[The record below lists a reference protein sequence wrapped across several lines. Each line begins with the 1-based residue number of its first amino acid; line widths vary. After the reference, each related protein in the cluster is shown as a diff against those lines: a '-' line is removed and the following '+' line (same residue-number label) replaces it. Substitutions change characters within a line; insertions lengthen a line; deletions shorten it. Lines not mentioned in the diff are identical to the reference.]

1 MFVIVL
7 TYHKSLEE
15 VDKHLSAHVE
25 FLKTQYAK
33 GVFLASGRKNPRNG
47 GVILALAAD
56 KAEIEAIIALDPFYI
71 HDVATY
77 EIIEFT
83 PSMTSPELAFLAN
96 R

>member
-1 MFVIVL
+1 MFVIAS
-7 TYHKSLEE
+7 TYQKPLEE

-47 GVILALAAD
+47 GVILALASSR
-56 KAEIEAIIALDPFYI
+56 EAIETIIAQDPFHI
-71 HDVATY
+71 HGVAQYDIT
-77 EIIEFT
+77 EFT
-83 PSMTSPELAFLAN
+83 PSMTSLELAFLAN

>member
-1 MFVIVL
+1 MFIIAL

-15 VDKHLSAHVE
+15 VDKHLSAHVA
-25 FLKTQYAK
+25 FLKAHYEK
-33 GVFLASGRKNPRNG
+33 GIFLASGRKNPRNG
-47 GVILALAAD
+47 GIILALAPSE
-56 KAEIEAIIALDPFYI
+56 AEIEAVIALDPFYI

-77 EIIEFT
+77 EITEFT

>member
-1 MFVIVL
+1 MFIIAL

-15 VDKHLSAHVE
+15 VDAHLSAHVE
-25 FLKTQYAK
+25 FLKDNYEK
-33 GVFLASGRKNPRNG
+33 GLFLASGRKNPRTG
-47 GVILALAAD
+47 GVILALAANR
-56 KAEIEAIIALDPFYI
+56 AEIEALIACDPFYI

-77 EIIEFT
+77 EITEFT

>member
-1 MFVIVL
+1 MFIIAL

-15 VDKHLSAHVE
+15 VDAHLSAHVA
-25 FLKTQYAK
+25 FLKEHYAK
-33 GVFLASGRKNPRNG
+33 GIFLASGRKNPRNG
-47 GVILALAAD
+47 GIILALAPS
-56 KAEIEAIIALDPFYI
+56 KAEIEAVIALDPFYI

-77 EIIEFT
+77 EITEFT

>member
-1 MFVIVL
+1 MFIISL

-25 FLKTQYAK
+25 FLKEHYAK
-33 GVFLASGRKNPRNG
+33 GIFLASGRKNPRNG
-47 GVILALAAD
+47 GIILALAPS
-56 KAEIEAIIALDPFYI
+56 KTEIEAIIALDPFYI

-77 EIIEFT
+77 EITEFT

-96 R
+96 H